1 VTPAQID
8 SLWTLLAQT
17 WGAKF
22 LDQYGVKPN
31 DAWSMTLENLSPQAG
46 RYALTALIQEGS
58 AFPPTLPEF
67 IVAAR
72 KYRPPVVIHN
82 PGQAIEHQTPMSRE
96 ALRDGLDQLRRAL
109 GLPPRKTNGLEKL

>member
-1 VTPAQID
+1 MTPAQID

-31 DAWSMTLENLSPQAG
+31 DAWSMTLANLQPQQG
-46 RYALTALIQEGS
+46 RHALTSLINEGS

-67 IVAAR
+67 IAAAR
-72 KYRPPVVIHN
+72 RYRAPVVEM
-82 PGQAIEHQTPMSRE
+82 PTRAVEQKQLMSRDE
-96 ALRDGLDQLRRAL
+96 IRDGLDALREAL
-109 GLPPRKTNGLEKL
+109 GLPARKTNGLEKL